1 MAHVK
6 YYPEDVLV
14 EKVQSGE
21 YGWLDYIN
29 HHSPEWQEEYTA
41 FCKEKDLIVN
51 EESAEEFV
59 DWKGEQMA
67 LLILGVGLL
76 LFVPVFKTITHL
88 PPYMGMLL
96 GLGVMWMVTEL
107 MHKKKSNEI
116 KKRLS
121 VVNILKNVETPTIF
135 FFLGIL
141 TAVGALGAAGQLSW

>member
-1 MAHVK
+1 MANVK

-59 DWKGEQMA
+59 DWKGEQIGA
-67 LLILGVGLL
+67 GEYSHST
-76 LFVPVFKTITHL
+76 KTINSIRICL
-88 PPYMGMLL
+88 SDQ
-96 GLGVMWMVTEL
+96 
-107 MHKKKSNEI
+107 MHY
-116 KKRLS
+116 
-121 VVNILKNVETPTIF
+121 
-135 FFLGIL
+135 
-141 TAVGALGAAGQLSW
+141 Q